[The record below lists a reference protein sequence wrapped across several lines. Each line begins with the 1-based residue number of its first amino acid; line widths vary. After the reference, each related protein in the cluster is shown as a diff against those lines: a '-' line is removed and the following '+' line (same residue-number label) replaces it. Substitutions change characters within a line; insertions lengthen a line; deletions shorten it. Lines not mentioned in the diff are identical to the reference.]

1 MPLLKI
7 DVIKGRSDEALATLL
22 DTVHNA
28 MVEAFQVPV
37 RDRYQIVTE
46 HEPSRMIVQDT
57 GLGLTRTQDVVVIT
71 AISRPRSADM
81 KQTFYKLVA
90 EGLEANCG
98 ISPQDLMI
106 SMVINSDEDWSFGL
120 GRAQFLTGEL

>member
-22 DTVHNA
+22 DTVHSA

-120 GRAQFLTGEL
+120 GRAQFVTGEL

>member
-7 DVIKGRSDEALATLL
+7 DLIKGRSDEALATLL

-28 MVEAFQVPV
+28 MVEAFQVPQ
-37 RDRYQIVTE
+37 RDRYQVVSE
-46 HEPSRMIVQDT
+46 HEPSRLIIQDT
-57 GLGLTRTQDVVVIT
+57 GLGLTRTNNVVVIT

-81 KQTFYKLVA
+81 KQKFYTLVA
-90 EGLEANCG
+90 EGLEINCG
-98 ISPQDLMI
+98 ISPQDVMI
-106 SMVINSDEDWSFGL
+106 SMVVNSDEDWSFGL

>member
-1 MPLLKI
+1 
-7 DVIKGRSDEALATLL
+7 
-22 DTVHNA
+22 
-28 MVEAFQVPV
+28 
-37 RDRYQIVTE
+37 
-46 HEPSRMIVQDT
+46 MIVQDT

-71 AISRPRSADM
+71 AISRPRSAEM

>member
-57 GLGLTRTQDVVVIT
+57 GLGLTRTQDVVMIT

>member
-22 DTVHNA
+22 DTVHSA

>member
-71 AISRPRSADM
+71 AISRPRSAEM

>member
-37 RDRYQIVTE
+37 RDRYQIVAE
-46 HEPSRMIVQDT
+46 HAPSRMIVQDT

-71 AISRPRSADM
+71 AISRPRSAEM

>member
-22 DTVHNA
+22 DTVHSA

-46 HEPSRMIVQDT
+46 HSPSRMIVQDT

-71 AISRPRSADM
+71 AISRPRSAEM

>member
-7 DVIKGRSDEALATLL
+7 DVIKGRSDETLATLL

-46 HEPSRMIVQDT
+46 HEPS
-57 GLGLTRTQDVVVIT
+57 
-71 AISRPRSADM
+71 
-81 KQTFYKLVA
+81 
-90 EGLEANCG
+90 
-98 ISPQDLMI
+98 
-106 SMVINSDEDWSFGL
+106 
-120 GRAQFLTGEL
+120 

>member
-7 DVIKGRSDEALATLL
+7 DVIKGRSDETLATLL

-71 AISRPRSADM
+71 AISRPRSAEM

-106 SMVINSDEDWSFGL
+106 SMVINSDEDWSFGQ

>member
-22 DTVHNA
+22 DAVHNA
-28 MVEAFQVPV
+28 MIEAFQVPV

-46 HEPSRMIVQDT
+46 HAPSRMIVQDT
-57 GLGLTRTQDVVVIT
+57 GLGLIRTQDVVVIT
-71 AISRPRSADM
+71 AISRPRSAEM

>member
-7 DVIKGRSDEALATLL
+7 DLIKGRSDEALATLL
-22 DTVHNA
+22 ETVHNA
-28 MVEAFQVPV
+28 MVEAFQVPT

-46 HEPSRMIVQDT
+46 HEPSRMVIQDT
-57 GLGLTRTQDVVVIT
+57 GLGLTRTNDVVVIT
-71 AISRPRSADM
+71 AISRPRSAEM
-81 KQTFYKLVA
+81 KQTFYKLAA
-90 EGLEANCG
+90 EGLAMNCG
-98 ISPQDLMI
+98 VSPQDLMI